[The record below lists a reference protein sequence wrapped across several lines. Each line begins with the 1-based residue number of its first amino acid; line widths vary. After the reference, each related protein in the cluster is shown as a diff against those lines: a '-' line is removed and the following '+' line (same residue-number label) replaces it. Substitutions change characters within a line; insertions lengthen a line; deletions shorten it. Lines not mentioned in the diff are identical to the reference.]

1 MLNFLPATDFA
12 VVDFEGLYFECFEQ
26 AAAVHE
32 VEGTHKSAEL
42 FESKEGSSQDQDTVR
57 RRLERVA
64 YPVSK
69 LMRKGCEVEPID
81 SEPVQT
87 ERLGEKS
94 Q

>member
-32 VEGTHKSAEL
+32 VEGTHKSAE
-42 FESKEGSSQDQDTVR
+42 
-57 RRLERVA
+57 
-64 YPVSK
+64 PVSK

-81 SEPVQT
+81 NEPVQIELSFHIVKGT
-87 ERLGEKS
+87 DPLCLAAATVDRVANVEVAVR
-94 Q
+94 